1 MVCVVLQVFFLI
13 HLHQKDDLQLL
24 GQNNVPEEWTDAVGV
39 EGDLVNN
46 TPSYIK
52 LGNGID
58 SVDDIVT
65 KTICRSKFRSCH
77 LGGGRKKRNFKF
89 HITGFF
95 CGTAKSCE
103 SSR

>member
-39 EGDLVNN
+39 EGNLVNN

-77 LGGGRKKRNFKF
+77 LGAKKAKF
-89 HITGFF
+89 
-95 CGTAKSCE
+95 
-103 SSR
+103 

>member
-13 HLHQKDDLQLL
+13 HLHQRDDLQLL

-39 EGDLVNN
+39 EGNLVNN

-77 LGGGRKKRNFKF
+77 LGGEKSGILNF
-89 HITGFF
+89 TLRDFF